1 MYRSIFLSATIT
13 ALSTFAF
20 AQSGTQLNTYSLDD
34 PASAQSEMET
44 CLLDKAKCK
53 NDEYKE
59 THGYSINQ
67 ALEFKIIDREDVKT
81 NLTSTEANTALPSIN
96 IEILFNYNSAEV
108 RYDQYDKIGE
118 LSNVLQGAKF
128 SKFRFVLLGH
138 TDAKGGAGYNQRLS
152 QLRANSVAQLLQE
165 GTGLSY
171 SRFIAKG
178 MGESQLKY
186 PFEPLAEDNRR
197 VQLLLIP
204 G

>member
-1 MYRSIFLSATIT
+1 MYRIIAFSVFVLGSV
-13 ALSTFAF
+13 SAF
-20 AQSGTQLNTYSLDD
+20 AQSSVQLNTYSLDD
-34 PASAQSEMET
+34 PSSNTSEMET
-44 CLLDKAKCK
+44 CLLDKANCK

-59 THGYSINQ
+59 TLGYSINQ

-81 NLTSTEANTALPSIN
+81 NLTSTEANTTLPSIN

-118 LSNVLQGAKF
+118 LSNVLQGSKF

-178 MGESQLKY
+178 LGESQLKY
-186 PFEPLAEDNRR
+186 PLEPLAPQNRR